1 MFLFSDTIIC
11 GWLTTQTTTQKQKQI
26 MLIATQQ
33 QEEQL
38 MKEMHVQATTET
50 IKYKNCIGN

>member
-1 MFLFSDTIIC
+1 
-11 GWLTTQTTTQKQKQI
+11 

-33 QEEQL
+33 QEEQQ